1 MSDPHKD
8 WLEEQLANL
17 GDLEAPPTLLP
28 KVMER
33 VRTRDRKPRLFGSP
47 ADLGRSFLL
56 ALSACL
62 LAAILVVN
70 PVRYFSELPLGVFLR
85 TIDTLLESAKVLLF
99 QTEIY
104 HWPLVTLLAP
114 LVIFSYAFL
123 LTAASLVQRL
133 LALRK

>member
-33 VRTRDRKPRLFGSP
+33 VRARDRKPRLFGSP

-85 TIDTLLESAKVLLF
+85 TIDILLESAKVLLL

-104 HWPLVTLLAP
+104 HWPLVTLFAP
-114 LVIFSYAFL
+114 LVIFSYAFV